1 MTGALSVPLILALL
15 VVATLTAGGMA
26 VRSLSRI
33 WLRHWAERRL
43 RGSQAAMAYLERPQR
58 LLAAANAGVAVTL
71 VMAGVALELGH
82 DRDPVHIA
90 WRLVVFT
97 ALVLLFGQ
105 IVPRAIGRRWAPQ
118 LAPVLLPALQAA
130 NILASPFVHLG
141 ALMVRP
147 FVGARPVLPDDD
159 RDSIHDL
166 LREGELE
173 GVGQRD
179 EIAIISGVVEFGE
192 KVVRSVMTPR
202 DEIFAVDAS
211 TDPRTRALAVAR
223 AGYSRVP
230 LFRDDID
237 HVQGMVHAFDVFKA
251 GADASSPLRPVA
263 RTSPET
269 ACTDLLF
276 RMLRARQHLAIVTE
290 HDRTIGL
297 VTLEDLLEE
306 LVGDIRDEHDDPDRM
321 PG

>member
-1 MTGALSVPLILALL
+1 MTGALSIPLLIALL
-15 VVATLTAGGMA
+15 VVATLTAGGMS

-90 WRLVVFT
+90 WRLAGFT
-97 ALVLLFGQ
+97 LVVLLLGQ
-105 IVPRAIGRRWAPQ
+105 IVPRALGRRWAPQ
-118 LAPVLLPALQAA
+118 LAPVLLPSLQAA

-141 ALMVRP
+141 ALLVQP
-147 FVGARPVLPDDD
+147 FVGARPALLDDD
-159 RDSIHDL
+159 RDSIQDL

-202 DEIFAVDAS
+202 EEIFAVDAT
-211 TDPRTRALAVAR
+211 TDPRTRALAVAH

-230 LFRDDID
+230 LYRETLD
-237 HVQGMVHAFDVFKA
+237 HVEGMVHAFDVFKA
-251 GADASSPLRPVA
+251 GADAPSPLRPVA
-263 RTSPET
+263 MTSPDT

-276 RMLRARQHLAIVTE
+276 RMLRARLHLAIVTE
-290 HDRTIGL
+290 QGRTIGL

-306 LVGDIRDEHDDPDRM
+306 LVGDIRDEHDDPHRVA
-321 PG
+321 G